1 MTILKETVLYGV
13 NFDTVQYWF
22 KHKVINI
29 TQTWVSAFQGHSS
42 SKRDF
47 LRKGKRAKKRTNV
60 LFFAEGKEVE
70 QSELCSDVSKP
81 HEKNIFGISAV
92 GVDLWNSQ
100 KVGSDSE
107 PS

>member
-1 MTILKETVLYGV
+1 MSILTPCSTGLNIKLLISRKRGCPR
-13 NFDTVQYWF
+13 F
-22 KHKVINI
+22 KDIVPA
-29 TQTWVSAFQGHSS
+29 SAI
-42 SKRDF
+42 F

-92 GVDLWNSQ
+92 GGDLWNSQ